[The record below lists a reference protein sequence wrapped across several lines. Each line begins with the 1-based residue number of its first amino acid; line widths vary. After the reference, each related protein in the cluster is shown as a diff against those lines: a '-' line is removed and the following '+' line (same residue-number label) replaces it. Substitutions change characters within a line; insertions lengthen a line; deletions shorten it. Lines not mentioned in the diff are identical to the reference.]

1 LISRIN
7 SRDEYIPAAGARDE
21 YTSSGAKIYFSYP
34 SCRVQGRIYCI
45 SAVGPGMNI
54 SQLWGMG

>member
-21 YTSSGAKIYFSYP
+21 Y
-34 SCRVQGRIYCI
+34 I
-45 SAVGPGMNI
+45 SDAGPGIKI
-54 SQLWGMG
+54 S